1 MELTELHRSY
11 WTKNLKITAVLLI
24 IWFIATFVMIF
35 FARELAAI
43 NFFGWPL
50 SFYMAAQGSLIIY
63 VAIIGFYAVYMRKLD
78 VAHGV
83 DEGDS

>member
-24 IWFIATFVMIF
+24 IWFIATFVLIF

-63 VAIIGFYAVYMRKLD
+63 VCIIGFYALYMRKLD
-78 VAHGV
+78 LLHGV